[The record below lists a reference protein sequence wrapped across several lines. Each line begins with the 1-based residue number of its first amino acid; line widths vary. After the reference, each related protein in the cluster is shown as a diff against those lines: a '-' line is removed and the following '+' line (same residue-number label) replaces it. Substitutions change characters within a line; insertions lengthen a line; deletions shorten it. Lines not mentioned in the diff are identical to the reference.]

1 MYFFKLKRK
10 ESIYLCS
17 LTWKKKKI
25 LPGCLNCLIYLH
37 SLCVWLKSWIIH
49 STCFFFLQVYGMFF
63 FVLHVS
69 SLKSYFHELNHIPFQ
84 WAPRKSVYLLSEKGK
99 HTNKGAETLLALLT
113 NYTGDMHA
121 LGLAEQN
128 TCYKLRC
135 GLPANL
141 VEPFYKMESKKSW
154 L

>member
-1 MYFFKLKRK
+1 MYFFKLKREK
-10 ESIYLCS
+10 SIYLCS
-17 LTWKKKKI
+17 LTWKKKI

-49 STCFFFLQVYGMFF
+49 STWFFLQVYGRFF

-84 WAPRKSVYLLSEKGK
+84 WAPRKSFYLLSEKGK

>member
-1 MYFFKLKRK
+1 MSKLPHILTQLVCIIEKLDYSQHVFFFGFFAGLL
-10 ESIYLCS
+10 EGFFCFA
-17 LTWKKKKI
+17 
-25 LPGCLNCLIYLH
+25 
-37 SLCVWLKSWIIH
+37 
-49 STCFFFLQVYGMFF
+49 CFFPEIILSWAKPHSFS
-63 FVLHVS
+63 VS
-69 SLKSYFHELNHIPFQ
+69 TQEK
-84 WAPRKSVYLLSEKGK
+84 LLSEKGK

>member
-17 LTWKKKKI
+17 LTWKKNNSSRMSKLPHI
-25 LPGCLNCLIYLH
+25 LTQFVCMIEKLDYSQH
-37 SLCVWLKSWIIH
+37 V
-49 STCFFFLQVYGMFF
+49 FFFLQVYGRFF